1 MKVKELIK
9 LLSELDQEKE
19 IKTLNRDYEQG
30 TETVE
35 IEVVRLYKSNGE
47 DETVL
52 DYGYNKD
59 FYVIDC

>member
-1 MKVKELIK
+1 MKVRELIK

-19 IKTLNRDYEQG
+19 IKTLNCDYEQG

-47 DETVL
+47 DITVL
-52 DYGYNKD
+52 DYGDNKD